1 MSKESS
7 VIIQRNKEKLQER
20 LIKSIKF
27 FLKKKKNKKR
37 QYGLK
42 RYKNFPEDEK
52 QKLVESR
59 KNIKHRKIKMLH
71 K

>member
-27 FLKKKKNKKR
+27 FLKKKKNKK
-37 QYGLK
+37 
-42 RYKNFPEDEK
+42 NDNM
-52 QKLVESR
+52 VS
-59 KNIKHRKIKMLH
+59 NDIKISQRMKSKS
-71 K
+71 

>member
-37 QYGLK
+37 QYGLE